1 MTTCTICSVPTDA
14 DLCPW
19 CQRANLAAVDQG
31 LPQPWW
37 IDARMPLAPKRA
49 GLRALGSVCPVEE
62 RGRCGRLTGLGSTL
76 LGWLCLASAV
86 AHFVLWTLPRCAWLH
101 STGRLTL
108 TEKRYWRHTHTK
120 DTR

>member
-19 CQRANLAAVDQG
+19 CQRTNLAAVDQG

-37 IDARMPLAPKRA
+37 IDARMPLAPKRD
-49 GLRALGSVCPVEE
+49 GLRTFERVCPVEE

-76 LGWLCLASAV
+76 LGWLCLGSAV

-101 STGRLTL
+101 YTGRLTL

-120 DTR
+120 DKR